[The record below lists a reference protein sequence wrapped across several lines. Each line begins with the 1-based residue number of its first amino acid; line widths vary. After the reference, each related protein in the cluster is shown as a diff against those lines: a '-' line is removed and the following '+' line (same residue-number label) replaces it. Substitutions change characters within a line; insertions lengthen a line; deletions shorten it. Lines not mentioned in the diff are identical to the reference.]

1 MTRRALTTAAAVLA
15 LAAAPFASETSEAQI
30 FVTPKDVEAELR
42 VMWMNL
48 KRDTPHYPSERVQ
61 RAVQCIAYSIIE
73 LVPEEFQDLDW
84 EVIVFDN
91 DSINAMVTPEGKIA
105 VFGGLVELADNADM
119 LAAVIGHEVSHLTE
133 NHVNQRIL
141 RGVGTGIAGALGST
155 LTGMDGQG
163 LATVVLQYPFQR
175 EQETEADVSG
185 MSYAA
190 RAGYDPAAGL
200 EFWRRVRA
208 QNEDNG
214 QRPPE
219 WLSTHPDP
227 EFRMVDIAK
236 SLSPALTEWNDA
248 WDAGVRPRCSL

>member
-1 MTRRALTTAAAVLA
+1 MTRRALTTAAVVLA
-15 LAAAPFASETSEAQI
+15 FAATPFVSPDSEAQI

-42 VMWMNL
+42 IMWMNL
-48 KRDTPHYPSERVQ
+48 KRDTPQHPSERVQ
-61 RAVQCIAYSIIE
+61 RATRCIAYSIID

-91 DSINAMVTPEGKIA
+91 DAMNATVTPEGKIA
-105 VFGGLVELADNADM
+105 VFSGLIEIADTPDM
-119 LAAVIGHEVSHLTE
+119 IAAVIGHEVSHLTK

-141 RGVGTGIAGALGST
+141 RGVGTGIVGAFGST

-190 RAGYDPAAGL
+190 RAGYNPAAGL
-200 EFWRRVRA
+200 EFWRRVRS
-208 QNEDNG
+208 QNEEEG

-227 EFRMVDIAK
+227 EFRMADIAR
-236 SLSPALTEWNDA
+236 SLSPALVEYNQA
-248 WDAGVRPRCSL
+248 LDAGVRPRCSL